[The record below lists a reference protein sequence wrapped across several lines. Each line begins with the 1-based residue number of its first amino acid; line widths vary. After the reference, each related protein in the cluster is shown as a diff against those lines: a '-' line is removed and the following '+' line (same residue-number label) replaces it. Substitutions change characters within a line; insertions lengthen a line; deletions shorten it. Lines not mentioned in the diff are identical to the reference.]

1 MSLPLRISLASFLYR
16 TAVKPFH
23 FICIYIVPRFFS
35 LLFQINPLYFYFV
48 VLSFDCF
55 LLLLCL
61 LIDCVWS
68 LIFIV
73 TWYWLNAILGNH
85 AAFNFSPERRKW
97 IYMKKSP
104 WLSYNS
110 THAHAY
116 NTGFY
121 AYWSFFLGQCLY
133 WISINYALWS
143 HVNTLAMIFF
153 VMRKL
158 FCQTKANSKKP
169 LSILFSSCRFMKI
182 HSVGARF
189 RLYRLFSLDYGQ
201 ISPISQNLNLKK
213 MMKITFFYS
222 IQTICF

>member
-48 VLSFDCF
+48 VLSFGCF

-97 IYMKKSP
+97 IYIWKKK
-104 WLSYNS
+104 
-110 THAHAY
+110 AHDSV
-116 NTGFY
+116 TIQHTRMHTILDFMHIGHSS
-121 AYWSFFLGQCLY
+121 W
-133 WISINYALWS
+133 
-143 HVNTLAMIFF
+143 
-153 VMRKL
+153 
-158 FCQTKANSKKP
+158 ANVCIEFP
-169 LSILFSSCRFMKI
+169 
-182 HSVGARF
+182 
-189 RLYRLFSLDYGQ
+189 
-201 ISPISQNLNLKK
+201 
-213 MMKITFFYS
+213 
-222 IQTICF
+222 